1 MPSTD
6 TRVEVAVGLV
16 HQAGDLHAH
25 LRDALRDLGASIVYE
40 TETAKFDRAALDQV
54 DDVEVRGLEVQPV
67 RDHEADVLALTRLD
81 HGLAL
86 FRARGHGLLAQH
98 VYAVV
103 GRADGRV
110 GMHVIG

>member
-40 TETAKFDRAALDQV
+40 TETAKFDRAALDRSGAQVVIVNLDPDSDEQV
-54 DDVEVRGLEVQPV
+54 DAIDDLLVDDRLKVVFNDGLFPGVPLNKMPAWLQ
-67 RDHEADVLALTRLD
+67 
-81 HGLAL
+81 
-86 FRARGHGLLAQH
+86 ART
-98 VYAVV
+98 
-103 GRADGRV
+103 
-110 GMHVIG
+110 